1 MKRPLPLAIG
11 AVLVAVSLTVGLSAV
26 LAASD
31 SQSNGRTGTVATA
44 SSPLGTILVDR
55 RGSTLYLFEKDRRG
69 ESACSGA
76 CALEWPPLITR
87 GKPTA
92 AGTAQGSLLGTT
104 RRGDGSRQVTYRG
117 HPLYRFAG
125 DTRPGQTAGQG
136 LRDFGAGWFVVSP
149 AGATVDRDSASQ
161 PSQPR
166 YGGQSPDR
174 PLGRGY

>member
-69 ESACSGA
+69 ESAC
-76 CALEWPPLITR
+76 
-87 GKPTA
+87 
-92 AGTAQGSLLGTT
+92 
-104 RRGDGSRQVTYRG
+104 
-117 HPLYRFAG
+117 
-125 DTRPGQTAGQG
+125 
-136 LRDFGAGWFVVSP
+136 
-149 AGATVDRDSASQ
+149 
-161 PSQPR
+161 
-166 YGGQSPDR
+166 
-174 PLGRGY
+174 